1 MMHTDA
7 PVTVLGLGLMGGALA
22 GAFLRAGHPT
32 TVWNRT
38 TAKAD
43 DLVARGATLA
53 GSPAAA
59 IAAAPL
65 VVVCVSDYDAA
76 ADALDGPLDG
86 RVVVNLTS
94 GTPSRA
100 RALAEEVAR
109 RGGGYLDGGVMA
121 VPEAVGT
128 AEAVLAYSGPRSL
141 YEAHAS
147 TLGSLGTGLHFGEDP
162 GLSATHEMATLVL
175 MWGML
180 NGFLN
185 GAAILGATGV
195 SASAYLPIAQ
205 TAIGMGGRLVAG
217 VRDAGRRRHL
227 PGRRRHRRHP
237 PGGDGARG
245 RGERVARRQRRGAE
259 AGQGIGRASGDRR
272 SRRQRVRGAGG
283 AVPQAMSR
291 EAAAGI
297 THLTALGEG
306 QAPVPPFG
314 VMHQPPLWEGGAH
327 AETL

>member
-1 MMHTDA
+1 MHTGT

-65 VVVCVSDYDAA
+65 VVVCVSDYDAV
-76 ADALDGPLDG
+76 ADVLDGPLDG

-128 AEAVLAYSGPRSL
+128 PDAMLAYSGPRPL
-141 YEAHAS
+141 YDAHEPA
-147 TLGSLGTGLHFGEDP
+147 LNSLGAGLHLGDDP

-185 GAAILGATGV
+185 GAAILGTAGV
-195 SASAYLPIAQ
+195 SATAYLPIAR
-205 TAIGMGGRLVAG
+205 TAIDTVAG
-217 VRDAGRRRHL
+217 WL
-227 PGRRRHRRHP
+227 PGYARQAD
-237 PGGDGARG
+237 DGTYPADDG
-245 RGERVARRQRRGAE
+245 TIDTHLAAMANVIEESESLGINAE
-259 AGQGIGRASGDRR
+259 LPKLVKALADRA
-272 SRRQRVRGAGG
+272 
-283 AVPQAMSR
+283 
-291 EAAAGI
+291 AAAGHG
-297 THLTALGEG
+297 TSGYMALVE
-306 QAPVPPFG
+306 QFRKR
-314 VMHQPPLWEGGAH
+314 
-327 AETL
+327 

>member
-1 MMHTDA
+1 MTHTGT

-53 GSPAAA
+53 ESPAAA

-65 VVVCVSDYDAA
+65 VVVCVSDYDAVS
-76 ADALDGPLDG
+76 DVLDGPLDG

-109 RGGGYLDGGVMA
+109 RGGGYLDGGIMA

-128 AEAVLAYSGPRSL
+128 AEAVLAYSGPQPL
-141 YEAHAS
+141 YDAHEPA
-147 TLGSLGTGLHFGEDP
+147 LGSLGTGFHLGDDP

-185 GAAILGATGV
+185 GAAILGTAGV

-205 TAIGMGGRLVAG
+205 TAIGAVASWLPGYARQADDGVYPADDGTIDTHLAAMTHVVEESESLGVNAELPRLVKAL
-217 VRDAGRRRHL
+217 A
-227 PGRRRHRRHP
+227 
-237 PGGDGARG
+237 
-245 RGERVARRQRRGAE
+245 ERA
-259 AGQGIGRASGDRR
+259 
-272 SRRQRVRGAGG
+272 
-283 AVPQAMSR
+283 
-291 EAAAGI
+291 AAAGRGASGYV
-297 THLTALGEG
+297 ALVE
-306 QAPVPPFG
+306 QFRKP
-314 VMHQPPLWEGGAH
+314 
-327 AETL
+327 

>member
-1 MMHTDA
+1 MMHTRT

-53 GSPAAA
+53 ESPAAA
-59 IAAAPL
+59 IGTATL
-65 VVVCVSDYDAA
+65 VVVCVSDYDAV
-76 ADALDGPLDG
+76 ADVLDGPLDG

-109 RGGGYLDGGVMA
+109 RGGGYLDGGIMA

-128 AEAVLAYSGPRSL
+128 ADAMLAYSGPRPL
-141 YEAHAS
+141 YEAHES
-147 TLGSLGTGLHFGEDP
+147 TLDSLGTGLHLGDDP

-180 NGFLN
+180 DGFLN
-185 GAAILGATGV
+185 GAAILGTAGV
-195 SASAYLPIAQ
+195 SATAYLPIAR
-205 TAIGMGGRLVAG
+205 TAIDTVAG
-217 VRDAGRRRHL
+217 WL
-227 PGRRRHRRHP
+227 PGYARQAD
-237 PGGDGARG
+237 DGTYPADDGTIDTHLAAMTHVVEESEALGVNAELPRLAKALA
-245 RGERVARRQRRGAE
+245 ERAAT
-259 AGQGIGRASGDRR
+259 AGHGASGY
-272 SRRQRVRGAGG
+272 V
-283 AVPQAMSR
+283 
-291 EAAAGI
+291 
-297 THLTALGEG
+297 ALVE
-306 QAPVPPFG
+306 QFRKP
-314 VMHQPPLWEGGAH
+314 
-327 AETL
+327 

>member
-1 MMHTDA
+1 MHART

-53 GSPAAA
+53 PSPAVA

-65 VVVCVSDYDAA
+65 VVVCVSGYDAV
-76 ADALDGPLDG
+76 ADVLDGPLDG

-121 VPEAVGT
+121 VPEVVGT
-128 AEAVLAYSGPRSL
+128 ADAVLAYSGPRPL
-141 YEAHAS
+141 YEAHEA
-147 TLGSLGTGLHFGEDP
+147 TLSSLGAGLHLGDDP
-162 GLSATHEMATLVL
+162 GLSATYEMATLVL

-180 NGFLN
+180 DGFLN
-185 GAAILGATGV
+185 ATAILGTAGV
-195 SASAYLPIAQ
+195 PASAYVPLAR
-205 TAIGMGGRLVAG
+205 TAVDTVAG
-217 VRDAGRRRHL
+217 WL
-227 PGRRRHRRHP
+227 PGYARQAD
-237 PGGDGARG
+237 DGTYPADDG
-245 RGERVARRQRRGAE
+245 TIDTHLAVMAQVVEESEALGVNAELPKLVKAFAERA
-259 AGQGIGRASGDRR
+259 
-272 SRRQRVRGAGG
+272 
-283 AVPQAMSR
+283 
-291 EAAAGI
+291 AAAG
-297 THLTALGEG
+297 HRGDGYVALVE
-306 QAPVPPFG
+306 QFRKP
-314 VMHQPPLWEGGAH
+314 
-327 AETL
+327 